1 MKTQTPSQLAA
12 QKCQPCNGDVQPY
25 WPQDVH
31 RQLARLQGWTLGIDG
46 QRIRKEWVCKDFAA
60 ALKFV
65 NDIAR
70 LANHEDHHPDIHLTN
85 YRKVLVETSTHSIG
99 GLSDNDF
106 ILAAKIDALPVQL
119 KTKKS

>member
-1 MKTQTPSQLAA
+1 MKTQSPTQLTA
-12 QKCQPCNGDVQPY
+12 QKCRPCDGEVQPY
-25 WPQDVH
+25 WPQEVR
-31 RQLARLQGWTLGIDG
+31 RQLARLKGWSLGIDG

-65 NDIAR
+65 NDIAK
-70 LANHEDHHPDIHLTN
+70 LANQEDHHPDIHLTN

-119 KTKKS
+119 KKKG